1 MLRVLLLLLIAV
13 LPASAYSNSF
23 QQLQSELEKQKYAS
37 AATTGLSLLRKNPD
51 NARAK
56 FLTAVALQN
65 NNQPSLAKKHYQ
77 QLIQS
82 NPELPEPRNNLAM
95 IYLQQGKHDQAVDL
109 LISSLKTHPAY
120 ATAWSNL
127 SNLYKGL
134 ASEAYRRALSEE
146 KDTSS
151 VVHKIQLTALTHLH
165 SLPESVIASPAQTD
179 SPVQVATIDNPVLKP
194 VIKIPPKAIKTAAI
208 EPDLSDNDLINIVK
222 NWANAWGKK
231 DIKTYLNAY
240 TTNFKGR
247 KASAKQW
254 RQFRSSRI
262 KRPGKI
268 SIKLSNINIKSRTT
282 NQVIIDFHQA
292 YNSAKYSD
300 KVAKRLYLTKTGK
313 LWKISRENT
322 LAVL

>member
-134 ASEAYRRALSEE
+134 ASEAYRLRHSHL
-146 KDTSS
+146 
-151 VVHKIQLTALTHLH
+151 LTVL
-165 SLPESVIASPAQTD
+165 VWNWRIA
-179 SPVQVATIDNPVLKP
+179 
-194 VIKIPPKAIKTAAI
+194 
-208 EPDLSDNDLINIVK
+208 
-222 NWANAWGKK
+222 
-231 DIKTYLNAY
+231 
-240 TTNFKGR
+240 R
-247 KASAKQW
+247 
-254 RQFRSSRI
+254 
-262 KRPGKI
+262 
-268 SIKLSNINIKSRTT
+268 
-282 NQVIIDFHQA
+282 
-292 YNSAKYSD
+292 
-300 KVAKRLYLTKTGK
+300 
-313 LWKISRENT
+313 
-322 LAVL
+322 